1 MTESNKQLKHKLKNL
16 HLENFQAT
24 NTFRNVQAKQT
35 CIAMT
40 AKQTSRWTNQMYV
53 QMNTHSVNTSTT
65 SNARTNKCLL
75 KTNIQMKAQT
85 NTQNE

>member
-1 MTESNKQLKHKLKNL
+1 MDKQMYV
-16 HLENFQAT
+16 QM
-24 NTFRNVQAKQT
+24 NTHTQLILVRQ
-35 CIAMT
+35 AMT
-40 AKQTSRWTNQMYV
+40 AKQTSRWTNQTYV